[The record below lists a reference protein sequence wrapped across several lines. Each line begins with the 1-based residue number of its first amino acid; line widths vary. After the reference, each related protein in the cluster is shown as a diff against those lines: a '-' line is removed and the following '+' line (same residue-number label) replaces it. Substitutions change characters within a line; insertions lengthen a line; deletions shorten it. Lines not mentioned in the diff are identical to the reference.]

1 MGFVINVIEDR
12 DERIEALQRA
22 HALARKLT
30 VVSAMIAGESVISRF
45 QPYKDGV
52 LTSRN
57 TFQKYYSQNELKTFI
72 EHTLGDECVAA
83 APGVFFVFKDKL
95 EEQQYLLRRTRR
107 QHNWNNL
114 SYQQVGDRSKEL
126 IFVKYRELLEDF
138 WQCCLELGRLPAN
151 EEFERASELQ
161 EHIGSV
167 KKALRILNANA
178 DISDLEVAAN
188 ERKDDLLVYFALG
201 LFERRAKY
209 YEMPESLQRDIKV
222 FFGNYQQAQIEARE
236 LLFSIASPEVIEE
249 AARSAHETLPS
260 SIYEPSGQLL
270 FTKSTL
276 SCYLPFC
283 VYIGCAAQLFGELE
297 EIDLIKIHIRSG
309 KVSFMGYEG
318 FDSRPLP
325 VLTQRIKVKLR
336 DQDVDYFDYVGPF
349 TPPLLYWKSRVM
361 DASFPDYKK
370 QATFEKK
377 LSDLGIVES
386 DMNFGPSEK
395 ELHAALKHQG
405 FEIRG
410 YRFYKVKS

>member
-1 MGFVINVIEDR
+1 M
-12 DERIEALQRA
+12 L
-22 HALARKLT
+22 
-30 VVSAMIAGESVISRF
+30 
-45 QPYKDGV
+45 
-52 LTSRN
+52 
-57 TFQKYYSQNELKTFI
+57 
-72 EHTLGDECVAA
+72 
-83 APGVFFVFKDKL
+83 PG
-95 EEQQYLLRRTRR
+95 T
-107 QHNWNNL
+107 
-114 SYQQVGDRSKEL
+114 
-126 IFVKYRELLEDF
+126 
-138 WQCCLELGRLPAN
+138 GRLPAN

-270 FTKSTL
+270 FHQK
-276 SCYLPFC
+276 YLELLPAVLR

-349 TPPLLYWKSRVM
+349 TPPMLYWKSRVM

-410 YRFYKVKS
+410 YRFYKVKSSMVAYFDSAASYPLLPEVAEALSSANQSMFANPSADLGEDADNAEHRRSALRTVLAAPSEIIFTRGPRNLITWRLKGTSAYPVRRRRDT